1 MADAAAA
8 PLPLVFIHQRNS
20 PYLGHTLAQ
29 ARAWSPASP
38 IYLIGDDS
46 NAGAHPFVTH
56 VNMARYASSATAFR
70 NVYRHFSP
78 NGEAYEL
85 FCFLRWFYLRDFLR
99 ESGLERIV
107 HVDSDVLLYV
117 DVNREQ
123 VNWYGYDL
131 TLVRGYC
138 AGNMFVN
145 RRRAIEDLC
154 DVIWDLYAASGAQDR
169 LAAIYARRQETGEG
183 ISDMVPLKMLYDAR
197 RDRVAEMTGLR
208 PDGSWWDANIHLG
221 EGFETQDGRK
231 RVTFHDGRAYCRHIE
246 SGGDVRLNCLHFQ
259 GGAKRHIEPAYR
271 AGLASVAR
279 AA

>member
-1 MADAAAA
+1 MAAAS
-8 PLPLVFIHQRNS
+8 PLPLVFIHHRNS
-20 PYLGHTLAQ
+20 PYLAHTLAQ

-38 IYLIGDDS
+38 LYLIGDDS
-46 NAGAHPFVTH
+46 NAGVYPFVNH
-56 VNMARYASSATAFR
+56 VNMSRYAASADAFR
-70 NVYRHFSP
+70 KIYRHFSP

-123 VNWYGYDL
+123 ANWYGYDL

-154 DVIWDLYAASGAQDR
+154 DLTWDLYAASGAQER
-169 LAAIYARRQETGEG
+169 LEAIYAQRQKTGEG

-208 PDGSWWDANIHLG
+208 SDGSWWDANIHLS
-221 EGFETQDGRK
+221 EGFEMEDGRK
-231 RVTFHDGRAYCRHIE
+231 RTVFRNGLPCCRQIE
-246 SGGDVRLNCLHFQ
+246 NGHEVRFKCLHFQ
-259 GGAKRHIEPAYR
+259 GGAKRHIEPAYL
-271 AGLASVAR
+271 AGLASR
-279 AA
+279 KAAA